1 MPTREELQAR
11 LVEELYNDPEG
22 RKFIE
27 DWAKKKYPTAS
38 IPMAELRA
46 EREQILAEV
55 AKHKQELS
63 DVLGQE
69 KSRRAWQ
76 ASVDVA
82 KGKWDLRDDDIPAVE
97 KIMTDEGVASHDAA
111 AELFRARARV
121 APSRSGLGAPMLIP
135 GVNGA
140 GGDDYKGLM
149 ENPDQ
154 WARQK
159 AEQVLHEID
168 RGRGG
173 R

>member
-22 RKFIE
+22 RKYIE
-27 DWAKKKYPTAS
+27 DWAKKKYPHAS

-55 AKHKQELS
+55 AKHKQELA

-69 KSRRAWQ
+69 HQRRAWQ
-76 ASVDVA
+76 DSVTAA
-82 KGKWDLRDDDIPAVE
+82 KRQWDFADTDIPAIE
-97 KIMTDEGVASHDAA
+97 KIMTDEGVASHSAA
-111 AELFRARARV
+111 AELWRARTRV
-121 APSRSGLGAPMLIP
+121 APTHSGLGAPMLVP

-154 WARQK
+154 WARKK
-159 AEQVLHEID
+159 AEEVLAD
-168 RGRGG
+168 FRPR